1 MSSSPLNILF
11 LCTGNSCRSIM
22 AESLIGRYGAGR
34 FRSYSAGSHPAGSVN
49 PHTLALL
56 DRLGQPSD
64 GLRSKSWLEYGVE
77 NEPGP
82 VEMQIVITVCDNAAG
97 EVCPIWPGH
106 PTTAHWPFRDP
117 FVFKGSFEEK
127 AAEYAAVYGAMEIS
141 IIALVALPLETL
153 DEESLRERLA
163 AIGRAT

>member
-34 FRSYSAGSHPAGSVN
+34 FRGYSAGSHPEGYVN

-56 DRLGQPSD
+56 DRLGQSSD
-64 GLRSKSWLEYGVE
+64 GLRSKSWQEYGVE
-77 NEPGP
+77 NESGP
-82 VEMQIVITVCDNAAG
+82 VEMQIMITVCDNAAG

-106 PTTAHWPFRDP
+106 PVTAHWPFRDP
-117 FVFKGSFEEK
+117 FAFKGSHDET
-127 AAEYAAVYGAMEIS
+127 AAEYAEVYGAMEIS
-141 IIALVALPLETL
+141 IKALVALPVETL
-153 DEESLRERLA
+153 DGESLRERLA